1 MDILGS
7 LDVSATGMSKLLWPR
22 LLLFVVP
29 AQHTGMLI
37 PVSRC
42 VRALAE
48 REDLTGRR
56 VEELDPH
63 FLSSMFQG
71 RSRSSASELC

>member
-1 MDILGS
+1 M
-7 LDVSATGMSKLLWPR
+7 
-22 LLLFVVP
+22 LLFVVP
-29 AQHTGMLI
+29 AQYTGMLI

-42 VRALAE
+42 VQVLAE
-48 REDLTGRR
+48 RGDLMVRE

-71 RSRSSASELC
+71 RSRNSPSELC